1 MVFMLGRSNN
11 NAGQVLKIGND
22 YMCIYIC
29 VCVCEICKTAE
40 VVESWILTAVCLFF
54 RLSSSSSLISGII
67 KEMSGDIFSKQAY
80 KWQD

>member
-1 MVFMLGRSNN
+1 M
-11 NAGQVLKIGND
+11 I
-22 YMCIYIC
+22 IYVYIF

-40 VVESWILTAVCLFF
+40 VVESWIFTAVCLFF